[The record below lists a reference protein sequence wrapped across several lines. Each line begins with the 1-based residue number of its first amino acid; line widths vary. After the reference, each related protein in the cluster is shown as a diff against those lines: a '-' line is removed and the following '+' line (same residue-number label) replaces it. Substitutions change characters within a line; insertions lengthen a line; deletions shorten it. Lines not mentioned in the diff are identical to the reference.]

1 MHLFEHFIIVLVGL
15 VIHNQCAPTAQS
27 DTISS
32 NPEYNPEP
40 KFDEG
45 DIVPHPS
52 SQGIQGRGVAVRQTY
67 LRWTGGVVPYEFAAN
82 VSLNDSAFIVQ
93 QMRAIESLTSV
104 NSVQC
109 VQFRPRN
116 ASDPYFITIFNGSG
130 CSAPVGSWGTYNGT
144 RPVSLLSGY
153 YSTCMVSGIVQH
165 ELTHVLGLYHEQSRP
180 DRDSYVSIQWAN
192 IDSAYVNNFVKYN
205 DTDVNTLMTPYDYGS
220 VMHYE
225 RNAFAINYS
234 APTIIPIMN
243 ATAFIG
249 QRVQLSPIDILEI
262 QRLYGCVATPD
273 TTTTTT
279 ASQTN
284 ATMTT
289 TTRTTS
295 TTSTTR
301 TTSTTSTTTTTRT
314 TTTTTSTTT
323 ATRTTTT
330 TTSTTTAT
338 RTTTTT
344 TSSSTNN
351 NSVSSTTASNS
362 AGIRN
367 VLQQYL
373 ATYALCFTL
382 VLYLF
387 HSIQ

>member
-1 MHLFEHFIIVLVGL
+1 MIIVLVGL
-15 VIHNQCAPTAQS
+15 VIHNQCAPTTQS

-52 SQGIQGRGVAVRQTY
+52 IPGIQGRGVAVRETY
-67 LRWTGGVVPYEFAAN
+67 LRWTGGIVPYEFAAN

-109 VQFRPRN
+109 VRFRPRN

-130 CSAPVGSWGTYNGT
+130 CSAPVGSWGAYNGT

-192 IDSAYVNNFVKYN
+192 IAPAYVNNFVKYN
-205 DTDVNTLMTPYDYGS
+205 DSDVNTLMTPYDYGS

-225 RNAFAINYS
+225 RNAFAINSS

-262 QRLYGCVATPD
+262 QRLYGCVPTPN

-279 ASQTN
+279 TVASQTN
-284 ATMTT
+284 ATT

-295 TTSTTR
+295 TTPTTR

-314 TTTTTSTTT
+314 TTTTTSSSTSNSS
-323 ATRTTTT
+323 A
-330 TTSTTTAT
+330 STTT
-338 RTTTTT
+338 R
-344 TSSSTNN
+344 SS
-351 NSVSSTTASNS
+351 S

-367 VLQQYL
+367 VLQQHM
-373 ATYALCFTL
+373 ATYALCFTF